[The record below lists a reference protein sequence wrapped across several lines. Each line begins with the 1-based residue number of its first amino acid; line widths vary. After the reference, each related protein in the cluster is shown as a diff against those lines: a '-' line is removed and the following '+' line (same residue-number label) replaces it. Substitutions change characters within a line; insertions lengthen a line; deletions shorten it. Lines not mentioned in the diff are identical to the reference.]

1 MIKEPLSRAAAEQ
14 IFNQEAICFG
24 DRDAIPL
31 YRMVELFG
39 EAAGYY
45 IERNMGYEK
54 YLVGGRDYNARG
66 SGSAES
72 PIIDYFYKE
81 GFIKVVTNHNYLYS
95 VAAHA
100 ESGAG
105 KFWDELMKQRNKR
118 IDREDADVAAKDETK
133 RQERKTKREAAKATK
148 AERGNADV
156 CV

>member
-95 VAAHA
+95 HA

-118 IDREDADVAAKDETK
+118 IDREDADAAAKDEAK

-148 AERGNADV
+148 AERGNAAV
-156 CV
+156 CE

>member
-54 YLVGGRDYNARG
+54 YLVSGRDYNARG

-72 PIIDYFYKE
+72 PIVDYFYKE

-95 VAAHA
+95 VAAHE
-100 ESGAG
+100 ESDAG

-118 IDREDADVAAKDETK
+118 IDREDADAAAKDETK

-148 AERGNADV
+148 AERGNTAV
-156 CV
+156 CE